1 MKSLIIRL
9 ILMVFIFGLSNLN
22 AQNKSKIGVLSAF
35 EINDYISSYKYGLS
49 FEKSISNHWAYETGI
64 FAKNYV
70 LPTVNIKEMY
80 ANIPIYIKYNTKIV
94 NVGIGL
100 NSYYYL
106 GWNYISTL
114 VEPSSVSLDIFKI
127 SFMAKFSKDI
137 ELNDKT
143 TLEPEII
150 FDSSNPFGNSSEF
163 GAGLKLKY
171 TL

>member
-1 MKSLIIRL
+1 MSLNKISLIVVM
-9 ILMVFIFGLSNLN
+9 LMAISNLN
-22 AQNKSKIGVLSAF
+22 AQNKAKIGVLSAF

-80 ANIPIYIKYNTKIV
+80 GNIPIYIKYNTKIV

-150 FDSSNPFGNSSEF
+150 FNSSNPFGNSSEF